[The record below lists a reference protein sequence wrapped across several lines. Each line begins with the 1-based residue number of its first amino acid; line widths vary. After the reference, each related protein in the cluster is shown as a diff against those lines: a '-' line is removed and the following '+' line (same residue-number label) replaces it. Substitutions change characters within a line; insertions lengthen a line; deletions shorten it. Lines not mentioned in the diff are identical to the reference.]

1 MIKKILLLSLWV
13 TLSSAHLSIQKE
25 FSLATA
31 SIEMDNKNITVT
43 IGKKSIKLEKPSDY
57 KDILEFAERY
67 NLVEVDDYNFDGYSD
82 IAIISGIGYG
92 GVNIFREYYFYDPKD
107 RNYHKFSKALT
118 NIEVNRQKE
127 TLTSNAKVGARFI
140 EAEYKI
146 KGGIPILSWEKELV
160 LENLFVIRAY
170 NEKGKKTETT
180 YEPSSMA
187 IGVEKAYFHS
197 KPNEKNREKGYVVK
211 DDKVEIIGI
220 DNNYAWLKIKY
231 KTNKKSYIKWI
242 KSETVY
248 VPNL

>member
-1 MIKKILLLSLWV
+1 MIKKFLLLSLWV
-13 TLSSAHLSIQKE
+13 TLSSAHLLIQKE

-43 IGKKSIKLEKPSDY
+43 IGKKSIKLEKASDY

-67 NLVEVDDYNFDGYSD
+67 NLIEVDDYNFDGYSD

-92 GVNIFREYYFYDPKD
+92 G
-107 RNYHKFSKALT
+107 A
-118 NIEVNRQKE
+118 
-127 TLTSNAKVGARFI
+127 GFI

-160 LENLFVIRAY
+160 LENLSVIRAY

-211 DDKVEIIGI
+211 DDKVEILGT
-220 DNNYAWLKIKY
+220 DDNYAWLKIKY
-231 KTNKKSYIKWI
+231 KTNKKSYINGLRAKQFI
-242 KSETVY
+242 SHIHS
-248 VPNL
+248 